1 MIVVKNTDLPMVL
14 KNINIEKEFLL
25 GLKDSLALIHQ
36 SEPAVKDEIEA
47 YIKNNAVLNGIATK
61 AQREIS
67 SRHTLLETLDFGLNN
82 GIALLDYIAQQFSA
96 SKVKVFDTATI
107 SFRQKG
113 MFDWISSINFFGK
126 YTSKLI
132 DVVLT
137 QPKTITHYLNK
148 VDFEFINKTVGYYII
163 ILKRLCSAL
172 KDIKRTID
180 MLSTETFSE
189 SEASL
194 IEQIKGRQAVNLG
207 LAPHNLNPMY
217 WIRYGKMVSDVN
229 TLKSNHEKI
238 DMYAMKLQRLE
249 NRRNKTPDP
258 AIDRQIE
265 YWQNQIQILDA
276 QIAQIEER
284 YSDGI

>member
-1 MIVVKNTDLPMVL
+1 MIIVKNTDLSAVL

-36 SEPAVKDEIEA
+36 SEEGVKEEITA
-47 YIKNNAVLNGIATK
+47 YIKNNAVINSIATK

-82 GIALLDYIAQQFSA
+82 GIALLDYISQQFSA
-96 SKVKVFDTATI
+96 GKVKVFDTATI

-132 DVVLT
+132 DVILT
-137 QPKTITHYLNK
+137 QPKNITHYLNR
-148 VDFEFINKTVGYYII
+148 VDFEFINKTAGYYTI

-180 MLSTETFSE
+180 MLSTETYSE
-189 SEASL
+189 SESSL

-238 DMYAMKLQRLE
+238 DMYAMKLQKLE

-258 AIDRQIE
+258 SIDRQIE
-265 YWQNQIQILDA
+265 YWQNQIQLLDA

-284 YSDGI
+284 YSDGV